1 MLQVCHH
8 NTCLVF
14 ACVFVSGFAS
24 MVCVRAMVPESSV
37 EPKVEEPLENGLDD
51 ERHDMSAL
59 SVGDITIDSVK
70 DHLITSVSEDSR
82 MSEVKT
88 EKVELTSRTT
98 ETQSVVVKTT
108 VISSSETTVVNST
121 SAGDMCCAG
130 DSESCFLSLS
140 SCAISLSIAQC
151 VALSFTCDV
160 CLSAILG
167 EVYCSVSNL
176 NSPTATQIGP
186 TGICQKKGGGA
197 KLCFDPPPPLLLSTE
212 YLNHLFIQTNGLIGY
227 QSWML
232 VDNFKFHTNRLLITN
247 LHRKKATGKVG
258 ENGNGKEFKYLKN
271 SVRKILNKVGNSKE
285 NLEKSGYLKLTK
297 CLNHTKKHN
306 ISCLESYENNWV

>member
-1 MLQVCHH
+1 MVFPH

-51 ERHDMSAL
+51 ERHDISAL

-121 SAGDMCCAG
+121 SAGD
-130 DSESCFLSLS
+130 SESCFLSLS
-140 SCAISLSIAQC
+140 SCTISLFSPS

-167 EVYCSVSNL
+167 RFMVL
-176 NSPTATQIGP
+176 
-186 TGICQKKGGGA
+186 
-197 KLCFDPPPPLLLSTE
+197 
-212 YLNHLFIQTNGLIGY
+212 
-227 QSWML
+227 
-232 VDNFKFHTNRLLITN
+232 
-247 LHRKKATGKVG
+247 
-258 ENGNGKEFKYLKN
+258 
-271 SVRKILNKVGNSKE
+271 
-285 NLEKSGYLKLTK
+285 
-297 CLNHTKKHN
+297 
-306 ISCLESYENNWV
+306 